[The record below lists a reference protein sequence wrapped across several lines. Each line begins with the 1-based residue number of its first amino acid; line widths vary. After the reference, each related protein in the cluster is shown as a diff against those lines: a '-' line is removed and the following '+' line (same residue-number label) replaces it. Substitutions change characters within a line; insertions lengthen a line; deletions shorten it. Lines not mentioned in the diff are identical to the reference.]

1 MGDRP
6 MEVFQLFVV
15 GGQEAR
21 SGYLFPPCVFWTE
34 RVVMIRGTEIVLALG
49 QEISFHLLA
58 PVFTP

>member
-6 MEVFQLFVV
+6 LEVFQLFVV

-21 SGYLFPPCVFWTE
+21 SGRLFPSCAFWTE

-49 QEISFHLLA
+49 QEISLHVLA
-58 PVFTP
+58 LVFTP